1 MTKVSFAL
9 GQLSDS
15 DIEWLTKAGHTRSVA
30 AGTTLI
36 YARKPS
42 DSVYIVL
49 SGLLSISVAI
59 RGEHEITRLGY
70 GEIIG
75 EMSFLNQR
83 SSSITVEAQDD
94 STVFE
99 ISKSILAA
107 KLEEDMEFAARF
119 YRVLAISLANRLR
132 NTVVRLSHEKNM
144 KADEEAKIEDSPE
157 TKTLKSLHVANF
169 RMDHILKRLMGIKSA
184 MTEDD

>member
-1 MTKVSFAL
+1 V
-9 GQLSDS
+9 
-15 DIEWLTKAGHTRSVA
+15 
-30 AGTTLI
+30 
-36 YARKPS
+36 
-42 DSVYIVL
+42 
-49 SGLLSISVAI
+49 
-59 RGEHEITRLGY
+59 
-70 GEIIG
+70 
-75 EMSFLNQR
+75 
-83 SSSITVEAQDD
+83 
-94 STVFE
+94 

-107 KLEEDMEFAARF
+107 KLEADMEFAARF

-169 RMDHILKRLMGIKSA
+169 RMDHILKRLMGIESA